1 MVDDGDLEKPLKQ
14 STVTTRI
21 GQADDMVNRGGLVAT
36 SVKSPTIM
44 RKEQK
49 SVSTLAVHKLSNIEP
64 SNRN

>member
-14 STVTTRI
+14 PTVTTRI